1 MSEIYCKVISPLGM
15 GMFKI
20 ELPNGDFVIAKLRS
34 KNRDEKIARKNKQ
47 KKSKIVANDYVEVY
61 SLEIKINSTGYNYVI
76 SRKISYED
84 INKLMKRNNK
94 CKEKKLK
101 TQHLTIS
108 SSKENF
114 ENGIPIT
121 DEFIDSI

>member
-34 KNRDEKIARKNKQ
+34 KNRDEKIARKSKQ

-61 SLEIKINSTGYNYVI
+61 SLEIKINSTGYNYII
-76 SRKISYED
+76 SRKISHED

-94 CKEKKLK
+94 GKEKKLK

-108 SSKENF
+108 GSKENF

-121 DEFIDSI
+121 NEFIDSI